1 MPQGFFLSRFPG
13 WGETMHTRL
22 FRSAPLRCA
31 LALLLA
37 LSASGCEVG
46 VNKDVAIAGGER
58 SSGAAVINGRIDVG
72 PGAEV
77 SGELST
83 VNGRVNVDREAA
95 VAGINTVNGAVTL
108 GPEASARSINTVNGD
123 VTLGESARV
132 ERQVELVNGDIRLGV
147 GAEVGG
153 DLRAVSGS
161 IRLRD
166 ARVGGDVTTVSADV
180 TLSGSSVIGGKLRVD
195 SGGGMTGGVPRIVIG
210 PGSRV
215 EGVLEFEDE
224 AEVYVSEDA
233 EIGAVQGV
241 LGEEDIVRFAG
252 PEPALQ

>member
-1 MPQGFFLSRFPG
+1 MQ
-13 WGETMHTRL
+13 TRL
-22 FRSAPLRCA
+22 FRSAPVRCV

-37 LSASGCEVG
+37 VSASGCEVG
-46 VNKDVAIAGGER
+46 VNKDVAIAAGER

-77 SGELST
+77 TGELST
-83 VNGRVNVDREAA
+83 VNGRVNVDRDAA
-95 VAGINTVNGAVTL
+95 VAGINTVNGPVTL
-108 GPEASARSINTVNGD
+108 GPGAGARSINTVNGD

-132 ERQVELVNGDIRLGV
+132 EREIELVNGDIRLGI

-153 DLRAVSGS
+153 DLGAVSGS

-180 TLSGSSVIGGKLRVD
+180 TLSGSSVIAGRLRVD
-195 SGGGMTGGVPRIVIG
+195 RGGGMAGGVPRIIIG
-210 PGSRV
+210 PGSLV
-215 EGVLEFEDE
+215 EGVLEFEDD

-233 EIGAVQGV
+233 EIGGVEGV

-252 PEPALQ
+252 PEPTLQ

>member
-1 MPQGFFLSRFPG
+1 MQIRF
-13 WGETMHTRL
+13 
-22 FRSAPLRCA
+22 FRSAPLRCV
-31 LALLLA
+31 LPLLLA
-37 LSASGCEVG
+37 LSVGGCEVG
-46 VNKDVAIAGGER
+46 VNKDVAVAGGER

-72 PGAEV
+72 PEAEV

-83 VNGRVNVDREAA
+83 VNGRVNVDRDAV

-108 GPEASARSINTVNGD
+108 GPAASARSINTVNGD

-132 ERQVELVNGDIRLGV
+132 ERDVELVNGDIRLGV

-153 DLRAVSGS
+153 DAGAVSGS

-166 ARVGGDVTTVSADV
+166 ARVGGDVTTVTADV
-180 TLSGSSVIGGKLRVD
+180 TLSGSSVIAGKLRVGR
-195 SGGGMTGGVPRIVIG
+195 GGGMAGGGPRIVIG

-224 AEVYVSEDA
+224 AEVYVSEEA
-233 EIGAVQGV
+233 EIGGVEGV
-241 LGEEDIVRFAG
+241 LAEEDIVRFAG
-252 PEPALQ
+252 PEPTLQ